1 MFLTFNRTSFLCW
14 VVENAGVANYLRDAE
29 RSIFNITKQTQGVC
43 LTMKTLF
50 NYNTSLNIVW

>member
-29 RSIFNITKQTQGVC
+29 RSIFNITKQTQGVSHNEN
-43 LTMKTLF
+43 L
-50 NYNTSLNIVW
+50 V